1 MILPHKHTKIGLNI
15 YIEPAAAAV
24 LAVLASISSSS
35 SGYARFGL
43 RGAALGGSV
52 NASEGLACN
61 DGCGDR
67 ARKFGDRL

>member
-1 MILPHKHTKIGLNI
+1 MGT
-15 YIEPAAAAV
+15 
-24 LAVLASISSSS
+24 
-35 SGYARFGL
+35 YARFGL